1 MAREYPGRFRRYHP
15 GVAAD
20 GGSCA
25 PFYDDAVVVD
35 GKDFRVYRCDWGWC
49 VKRGD
54 VAARS
59 RFLIDAFEEAA
70 GTARVDTD
78 VLLRLVAML
87 ERALTEEHRRTG
99 RTASTAVAVPV
110 LGD

>member
-1 MAREYPGRFRRYHP
+1 MV
-15 GVAAD
+15 GV
-20 GGSCA
+20 GGSCD
-25 PFYDDAVVVD
+25 PFFDDGLVVD

-70 GTARVDTD
+70 GSVRVDST

-87 ERALTEEHRRTG
+87 ERALTEEHNRTG
-99 RTASTAVAVPV
+99 RTAATTVTVP
-110 LGD
+110 

>member
-1 MAREYPGRFRRYHP
+1 
-15 GVAAD
+15 VAAA
-20 GGSCA
+20 GGSCD
-25 PFYDDAVVVD
+25 PFFDDGMVVD

-70 GTARVDTD
+70 GSIRVDSS

-87 ERALTEEHRRTG
+87 ERALTEEHHRTG
-99 RTASTAVAVPV
+99 QTAATTVTVP
-110 LGD
+110 

>member
-1 MAREYPGRFRRYHP
+1 
-15 GVAAD
+15 VAAGD
-20 GGSCA
+20 GGGCES
-25 PFYDDAVVVD
+25 FFDDGLVVD

-49 VKRGD
+49 VKHGD

-70 GTARVDTD
+70 GSIRVEAP

-87 ERALTEEHRRTG
+87 ERSLTEEHRRTG
-99 RTASTAVAVPV
+99 RTASQTVAVP
-110 LGD
+110 

>member
-1 MAREYPGRFRRYHP
+1 M
-15 GVAAD
+15 
-20 GGSCA
+20 
-25 PFYDDAVVVD
+25 PFFDEGLVVD
-35 GKDFRVYRCDWGWC
+35 GRDFRVYRCDWGWC

-54 VAARS
+54 VATRS

-70 GTARVDTD
+70 GSIRVDAA

-87 ERALTEEHRRTG
+87 ERSLTEEHRRTG
-99 RTASTAVAVPV
+99 RTASTAVAVPA

>member
-1 MAREYPGRFRRYHP
+1 M
-15 GVAAD
+15 
-20 GGSCA
+20 
-25 PFYDDAVVVD
+25 VVD

-70 GTARVDTD
+70 GATRVDAN
-78 VLLRLVAML
+78 VLMKLVGML

-99 RTASTAVAVPV
+99 RTASTTVAVPV

>member
-1 MAREYPGRFRRYHP
+1 MPFFD
-15 GVAAD
+15 D
-20 GGSCA
+20 GL
-25 PFYDDAVVVD
+25 VVD
-35 GKDFRVYRCDWGWC
+35 GKDFKVYRCDWGWC

-70 GTARVDTD
+70 GSIRVDAA

-87 ERALTEEHRRTG
+87 ERSLTEEHRRTG
-99 RTASTAVAVPV
+99 RTASTTVAVP
-110 LGD
+110 

>member
-1 MAREYPGRFRRYHP
+1 VPFFD
-15 GVAAD
+15 D
-20 GGSCA
+20 GL
-25 PFYDDAVVVD
+25 VVD

-49 VKRGD
+49 VKHGD

-70 GTARVDTD
+70 GSIRVDAA

-87 ERALTEEHRRTG
+87 ERSLTEEHRRTG
-99 RTASTAVAVPV
+99 RTASTAVAVPA